1 MADEAAAAAEREE
14 DEEVG
19 DGEPLTLRDCL
30 VVGANVELHYS
41 IGLLPFAVGE
51 EASSCE
57 VIGVTE
63 LGPRVVVAVPH
74 GTWARKGPALA
85 FAGSTRMGDVG
96 QEANVTFDG
105 TAAPEFTFG
114 QDPNGVALCPHAP
127 SLAAA
132 CSEAYGYHS
141 AESAAAED
149 PLSSRVDKLESA
161 ITKIAAGVKAL
172 IARDGGGPPG
182 PNATVSAKTAKSK
195 ARPEPKAAAPLADFP
210 HLDPGVA
217 RAALDSGVS
226 LSALAEMDNL
236 MRESGAGRNPR
247 RPPGLRKASNVLSE
261 SEGDEQPEPA
271 EPAAVT
277 AANPA
282 DAVSLA
288 ISQLASV
295 VQALAKDKVRNP
307 GTGLDKVLDA
317 PSGASGSVDSATSS
331 RRTGAARRALKSA
344 LTDQPEI
351 LSRSVEELMKE
362 DLHALQTPG
371 YQGRVSARAWLE
383 HRSRI
388 GAYQTMVKCAWSA
401 AGALDALRQQKPAEA
416 EARLSLLLVALD
428 QVAVDRGNWALGSEI
443 LLEAPAPMHAFKGHE
458 SRDSDQVFSRILDSR
473 LAELSLHY
481 LKDQADFLEK
491 RNKLGRRSPAPPG
504 ETSKRNSPAPSRSQK
519 QSRGPTGR
527 SECPAGGLPSCR
539 PVVAIHATPC
549 ACARR
554 LRALCFCPRFLG
566 GPPDLGPSRPWKILP
581 VFPHPASRRKSRRA
595 DVPGLALP
603 FTLPGG
609 LSAWLPWIFPLEEEA
624 DMSSGRFAFLAPPG
638 VARRKPSWT
647 WTWGPPLRKATAH
660 GSPS

>member
-1 MADEAAAAAEREE
+1 MNMADEAAAAAEREE
-14 DEEVG
+14 DEEVV

-74 GTWARKGPALA
+74 GTWARKVKDRLLPLGTLGRPALLDVA
-85 FAGSTRMGDVG
+85 AVTVDDRDQPLPSQALRVWAGLLDVG

-172 IARDGGGPPG
+172 MARDGGGPPG
-182 PNATVSAKTAKSK
+182 PYAAASAKTAKSK
-195 ARPEPKAAAPLADFP
+195 ARPEPKAAALADFP

-247 RPPGLRKASNVLSE
+247 RPPALRRASNVLSE

-282 DAVSLA
+282 DPVSLA

-504 ETSKRNSPAPSRSQK
+504 EDEQK
-519 QSRGPTGR
+519 EQP
-527 SECPAGGLPSCR
+527 R
-539 PVVAIHATPC
+539 PKPKPKAKP
-549 ACARR
+549 
-554 LRALCFCPRFLG
+554 
-566 GPPDLGPSRPWKILP
+566 
-581 VFPHPASRRKSRRA
+581 RA
-595 DVPGLALP
+595 DKQ
-603 FTLPGG
+603 
-609 LSAWLPWIFPLEEEA
+609 E
-624 DMSSGRFAFLAPPG
+624 
-638 VARRKPSWT
+638 
-647 WTWGPPLRKATAH
+647 
-660 GSPS
+660 